1 MSSLVNYLTP
11 TSFHSFEYAQSKFI
25 IIIIRNINFI
35 LFFKIERNR
44 SYEMSSFSETA
55 AFNLHK
61 GKKNKF

>member
-1 MSSLVNYLTP
+1 MLRVNLLLIFLT
-11 TSFHSFEYAQSKFI
+11 
-25 IIIIRNINFI
+25 RNINFI

-61 GKKNKF
+61 GKMNFKLYNITLYVNSFFL